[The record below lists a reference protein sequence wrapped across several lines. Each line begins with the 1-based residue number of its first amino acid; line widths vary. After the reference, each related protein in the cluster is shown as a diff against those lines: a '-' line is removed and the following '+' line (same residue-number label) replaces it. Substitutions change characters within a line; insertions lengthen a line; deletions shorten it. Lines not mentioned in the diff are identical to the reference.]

1 LSYTSLRFMLFVALA
16 LLLYRLCRARY
27 RAAVLLVLSYI
38 FYCTWS
44 VHAAVWLAGATLFTF
59 VGARLAANPQT
70 SEHKSAEHRNWL
82 FAVLVVLLTGYLFF
96 FKLAAIAAVPGVE
109 RIALPLGL
117 SYYTFKLISYVL
129 DCYWGKIEPETR
141 IVSFA
146 SYVAFFPQLM
156 GGPIQR
162 AESYLAQLPPIRLSI
177 GEGLPRIVW
186 GLFKKIAVADQLGL
200 TVNYVYANVR
210 SLHGA
215 QLLAGFL
222 LFPLQLYADFSGLT
236 DIAIGL
242 GLLFGIRGPENFN
255 RPFTASTITDF
266 WRRWHMTL
274 TGWLGDYV
282 FTPLRMATRNAG
294 TASVVFS
301 ITVNTVAIGLW
312 HGFTWGYFAFGLV
325 HSAYLVTEALTS
337 KVRARFFRKNPR
349 LDDWGS
355 RLGSV
360 MVFFLA
366 TIGFVFFRAAKVTDA
381 AWGLVHVWDGLSR
394 FSADLGVLI
403 RAVSLRPLV
412 IGLIGFACIEVG
424 ERFRPD
430 AWIKGSYSRWPD
442 WAQEMFGATTMTL
455 LVAAV
460 YLLLMANPGQDRPF
474 IYEVF

>member
-1 LSYTSLRFMLFVALA
+1 MSYTSLRFIVFAALA
-16 LLLYRLCRARY
+16 LVLYRLCPARW
-27 RAAVLLVLSYI
+27 RAAVLLLLSYI

-44 VHAAVWLAGATLFTF
+44 VEAAAWLAGATLVTF
-59 VGARLAANPQT
+59 FGARLAAKSKS
-70 SEHKSAEHRNWL
+70 SEPESSERGKWL
-82 FAVLVVLLTGYLFF
+82 FVVLVALLTGYLVF

-141 IVSFA
+141 IVPFA

-162 AESYLAQLPPIRLSI
+162 AESYLAQLPPLRLSI

-200 TVNYVYANVR
+200 TVSYVYSNAR

-215 QLLAGFL
+215 QLLAGFV
-222 LFPLQLYADFSGLT
+222 LFPLQLYADFSGLS

-255 RPFTASTITDF
+255 RPFTASTITEF

-312 HGFTWGYFAFGLV
+312 HGFTWGFLAFGLA
-325 HSAYLVTEALTS
+325 HSVYLVTEALTS
-337 KVRARFFRKNPR
+337 RLRARFFRKNPN
-349 LDDWGS
+349 LDGWGS

-366 TIGFVFFRAAKVTDA
+366 MIAFVFFRAANVSDA
-381 AWGLVHVWDGLSR
+381 AWGLVHVWDGLSS
-394 FSADLGVLI
+394 FSTDLGVLI
-403 RAVSLRPLV
+403 AAVSLRPLV
-412 IGLIGFACIEVG
+412 IGLIGFAVIEVG

-430 AWIKGSYSRWPD
+430 VWMRRYFATWPG
-442 WAQEMFGATTMTL
+442 WAQQMFGATTMTL
-455 LVAAV
+455 LVAAA
-460 YLLLMANPGQDRPF
+460 YLLLMSNAGQDRPF

>member
-1 LSYTSLRFMLFVALA
+1 LSYTSLRFMLFVTFA
-16 LLLYRLCRARY
+16 LLLYRLCPARY
-27 RAAVLLVLSYI
+27 RAAVLLVLSYL

-44 VHAAVWLAGATLFTF
+44 LHAAIWLAAVTLFTF
-59 VGARLAANPQT
+59 FGARLAAKPKPSNGEST
-70 SEHKSAEHRNWL
+70 EHGKWL
-82 FAVLVVLLTGYLFF
+82 FVVLVVLLTSYLVF
-96 FKLAAIAAVPGVE
+96 FKLAAIAAVPGVA
-109 RIALPLGL
+109 RIGLPLGL

-129 DCYWGKIEPETR
+129 DCYWGKIQPETR
-141 IVSFA
+141 LVSFA

-162 AESYLAQLPPIRLSI
+162 AESYLQQLPPMKLSI
-177 GEGLPRIVW
+177 AEGLPRIVW

-274 TGWLGDYV
+274 TNWLGDYV

-337 KVRARFFRKNPR
+337 KVRARFFRKNPN
-349 LDDWGS
+349 LDGWGS
-355 RLGSV
+355 NLGSV
-360 MVFFLA
+360 MVFVLA
-366 TIGFVFFRAAKVTDA
+366 TIAFVFFRATHVSDA
-381 AWGLVHVWDGLSR
+381 AWGLVHVWDGLRS
-394 FSADLGVLI
+394 FSTDLGVLI
-403 RAVSLRPLV
+403 AAVSLRPLV
-412 IGLIGFACIEVG
+412 IGLVGFACIEVG

-430 AWIKGSYSRWPD
+430 VWMRKSFLNWPG
-442 WAQEMFGATTMTL
+442 WAQQMFGATTMTL

-460 YLLLMANPGQDRPF
+460 YLLLMANPGSDRPF
-474 IYEVF
+474 IYEAF

>member
-1 LSYTSLRFMLFVALA
+1 LSYSSLRFMLFVALA
-16 LLLYRLCRARY
+16 LGLYRLCPARY

-44 VHAAVWLAGATLFTF
+44 LEAAAWLAGVTLFTF
-59 VGARLAANPQT
+59 FGARLAAHPGS
-70 SEHKSAEHRNWL
+70 SEPESHERGKWL
-82 FAVLVVLLTGYLFF
+82 FVVLVVLLTGYLVF
-96 FKLAAIAAVPGVE
+96 FKLAAIAAVPGVG

-129 DCYWGKIEPETR
+129 DCYWGKIRPEMR
-141 IVSFA
+141 IVPFA

-162 AESYLAQLPPIRLSI
+162 AESYLPQLPPVRLAI
-177 GEGLPRIVW
+177 AEGLPRIVW

-222 LFPLQLYADFSGLT
+222 LFPLQLYADFSGLS

-255 RPFTASTITDF
+255 RPFTAATITDF

-312 HGFTWGYFAFGLV
+312 HGFTWGFLAFGLA

-337 KVRARFFRKNPR
+337 KARSRFFRKNPN
-349 LDDWGS
+349 LDGWGS

-366 TIGFVFFRAAKVTDA
+366 MIAFVFFRAAHVSDA
-381 AWGLVHVWDGLSR
+381 AWGLVHACDGLST
-394 FSADLGVLI
+394 FSADIGVLI

-412 IGLIGFACIEVG
+412 IGLVGFACIEIG

-430 AWIKGSYSRWPD
+430 VWMRKSFATWPV
-442 WAQEMFGATTMTL
+442 WAQQMFGATTMTL

-460 YLLLMANPGQDRPF
+460 YLLLMSNPGPDRPF

>member
-1 LSYTSLRFMLFVALA
+1 MLFAALA
-16 LLLYRLCRARY
+16 LVFYRLCPARY
-27 RAAVLLVLSYI
+27 RAVVLLLLSYI

-44 VHAAVWLAGATLFTF
+44 LEAAVWLAGVTLLTF
-59 VGARLAANPQT
+59 FGARLAANPE
-70 SEHKSAEHRNWL
+70 SLEGEPSKHGKWL
-82 FAVLVVLLTGYLFF
+82 FLILAVLLAGYLFF
-96 FKLAAIAAVPGVE
+96 FKLAAIAAVPGVG

-129 DCYWGKIEPETR
+129 DCHWGKIEPETR

-162 AESYLAQLPPIRLSI
+162 AESYLPQLPPVRLAVA
-177 GEGLPRIVW
+177 EGLPRIVW

-200 TVNYVYANVR
+200 TVNYVYANMR

-242 GLLFGIRGPENFN
+242 GLLLGIRGPENFN
-255 RPFTASTITDF
+255 RPFTASTITEF

-312 HGFTWGYFAFGLV
+312 HGFTWGYLVFGLV
-325 HSAYLVTEALTS
+325 HSAYLVTEALTW
-337 KVRARFFRKNPR
+337 KVRARFFRKNPN
-349 LDDWGS
+349 LDGWGS
-355 RLGSV
+355 RLGAV

-366 TIGFVFFRAAKVTDA
+366 MIAFVFFRAVYVSDA
-381 AWGLVHVWDGLSR
+381 AWGLVHVWDGLGSV
-394 FSADLGVLI
+394 STDLGVLI

-412 IGLIGFACIEVG
+412 IGLIGFACIEIG

-430 AWIKGSYSRWPD
+430 IWMRKLYATWPG

-460 YLLLMANPGQDRPF
+460 YLLLLSNPGPDRPF
-474 IYEVF
+474 IYEAF